1 MYYKIIV
8 KFSHAL
14 LPGENMLKRLFRDS
28 YTGPQTF
35 SNASLRALIL
45 PLLAEQL
52 LAMLV
57 GMADTMMVS
66 NAGEA
71 AISGVSIVN
80 DVNNLLIAVLSAL
93 AGGGAV
99 TVSQYLGCGD
109 QRQTNFTAGQLVMI
123 SGLIATCAAAAS
135 LLFYR
140 QILHALYSSV
150 EPEVMAAA
158 ETYFWITAISFP
170 FLGIYNSSAA
180 IYRSMNR
187 TNVTMNVSILMN
199 AINVTGNAIGI
210 YILHLGVAG
219 VAWPTVISR
228 AVAAIVMTALCFQKN
243 NAIFITMRDIF
254 AWNGRCLKKILSI
267 AVPNAT
273 ENGLFQ
279 LGKIIVS
286 VLVSTYGTMQIAA
299 SGVTN
304 SLSVFSYATESAMIL
319 AVVPVVGRCVG
330 RNDYEQAKF
339 YIRKM
344 LKLAYLMVIAD
355 SLLVFLFTPFAL
367 NVYNISADTA
377 ALSRTVICM
386 DCLAI
391 AIIHPLAFVIPTS
404 TRAAGDAKYTM
415 VVGIASMFAARVFGA
430 WLFGTVLGMG
440 LIGTRIGWYLDW
452 AVRAFFFIRRY
463 RSGKWKSY
471 RVV

>member
-1 MYYKIIV
+1 M
-8 KFSHAL
+8 F
-14 LPGENMLKRLFRDS
+14 KRLFKDS
-28 YTGPQTF
+28 YTGPQSF
-35 SNASLRALIL
+35 SNTDLRALIL

-57 GMADTMMVS
+57 GMADTVMVS
-66 NAGEA
+66 SAGEA

-109 QRQTNFTAGQLVMI
+109 RRQTDFTASQLVMI
-123 SGLIATCAAAAS
+123 SGLIAVCASAAS

-150 EPEVMAAA
+150 EPDVMAAA
-158 ETYFWITAISFP
+158 ETYFWITALSFP

-199 AINVTGNAIGI
+199 AINVAGNALGI
-210 YILHLGVAG
+210 FVLHLGVAG

-228 AVAAIVMTALCFQKN
+228 VVAAVVMTSLCFNKK
-243 NAIFITMRDIF
+243 NAISISMHDIF
-254 AWNGRCLKKILSI
+254 SWNGQCLNKILLI

-279 LGKIIVS
+279 LGKIIIS
-286 VLVSTYGTMQIAA
+286 VFVSTYGTMQIAA
-299 SGVTN
+299 NGVTN

-319 AVVPVVGRCVG
+319 AVVPVIGQCIG
-330 RNDYEQAKF
+330 KNDYEQAKF

-344 LKLAYLMVIAD
+344 LKLSYLMAIAN
-355 SLLVFLFTPFAL
+355 SLCVFLLSPFAL
-367 NVYNISADTA
+367 KLYSISPETA
-377 ALSRTVICM
+377 LLTRTIICT
-386 DCLAI
+386 DCIAI
-391 AIIHPLAFVIPTS
+391 AAIHPLSFVIPTA
-404 TRAAGDAKYTM
+404 TRAAGDARYTM
-415 VVGIASMFAARVFGA
+415 IIGIISMFTMRVFGA
-430 WLFGTVLGMG
+430 YLLGTVFGFG
-440 LIGTRIGWYLDW
+440 LIGTRVAWYLDW
-452 AVRAFFFIRRY
+452 AFRSFFFIRRY
-463 RSGKWKSY
+463 RSGKWMYY
-471 RVV
+471 RVVGS

>member
-1 MYYKIIV
+1 
-8 KFSHAL
+8 
-14 LPGENMLKRLFRDS
+14 MLKFLFRDS
-28 YTGPQTF
+28 YPGPEDF

-66 NAGEA
+66 GAGEA

-99 TVSQYLGCGD
+99 AVSQYLGCGD
-109 QRQTNFTAGQLVMI
+109 RKKTNFTAGQLVMI
-123 SGLIATCAAAAS
+123 SGLIATAAAAAS

-140 QILHALYSSV
+140 LILHALYRSV
-150 EPEVMAAA
+150 DGQVMAAA

-187 TNVTMNVSILMN
+187 TSVTMNVSILMN
-199 AINVTGNAIGI
+199 AINVTGNAFGI

-228 AVAAIVMTALCFQKN
+228 AVAAIVMTTMCFRKSSV
-243 NAIFITMRDIF
+243 ICITLRDIF
-254 AWNGRCLKKILSI
+254 AWNGACLKKILGI

-279 LGKIIVS
+279 LGKIIIS
-286 VLVSTYGTMQIAA
+286 VLVSTYGTMQIA
-299 SGVTN
+299 SNGVTN

-330 RNDYEQAKF
+330 KNDYDQAEF

-344 LKLAYLMVIAD
+344 LKLAYVMVVAD

-367 NVYNISADTA
+367 NVYNISAETA

-391 AIIHPLAFVIPTS
+391 ATVHPLAFVIPTC

-415 VVGIASMFAARVFGA
+415 IVGIASMFAARVFGA
-430 WLFGTVLGMG
+430 WFFGTFLGLG

-452 AVRAFFFIRRY
+452 SVRAFFFIRRY
-463 RSGKWKSY
+463 RSGKWQSY
-471 RVV
+471 RIV